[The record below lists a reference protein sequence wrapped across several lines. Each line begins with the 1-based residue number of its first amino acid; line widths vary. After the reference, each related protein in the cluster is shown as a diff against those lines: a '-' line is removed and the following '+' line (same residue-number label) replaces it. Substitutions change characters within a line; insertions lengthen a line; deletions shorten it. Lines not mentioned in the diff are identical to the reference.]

1 MVLEY
6 CNFIKFVNAIFY
18 RRESPNSQNIR
29 IETLKGKGS

>member
-6 CNFIKFVNAIFY
+6 SNFLKFVNANFY
-18 RRESPNSQNIR
+18 RGDSPNSQNIC